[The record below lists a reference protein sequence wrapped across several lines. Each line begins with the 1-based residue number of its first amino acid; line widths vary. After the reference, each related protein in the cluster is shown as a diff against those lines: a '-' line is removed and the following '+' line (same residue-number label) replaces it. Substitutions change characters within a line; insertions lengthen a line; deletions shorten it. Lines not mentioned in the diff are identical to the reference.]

1 MYPFKNL
8 MGVFDTLKKKEH
20 REFILHMASRSSEA
34 NQCILKH
41 ILNQFNVKCP
51 KTTFIR
57 NICTV
62 LPANY
67 SISISKVGNPF
78 FFLHEF

>member
-1 MYPFKNL
+1 
-8 MGVFDTLKKKEH
+8 MGVLDTMKKKEH

-34 NQCILKH
+34 NQCILKN

-57 NICTV
+57 DTYSV
-62 LPANY
+62 LPATC

-78 FFLHEF
+78 FFFLHEF